1 MEGFEKRILGEGLQ
15 AISSFV
21 VCFQL
26 RIPVI
31 TYKGMCGCFVCVC
44 VCIHC
49 VVFLV
54 MCHLEGSIRM

>member
-31 TYKGMCGCFVCVC
+31 TDKGMCGCFVCVYSLCC
-44 VCIHC
+44 VPSNVSSGRKH
-49 VVFLV
+49 
-54 MCHLEGSIRM
+54 